1 MKQYKLVNNLFGW
14 IVFAIAA
21 FTYCS
26 TVEPTASFWDCP
38 EFITT
43 AYKLEVG
50 HPPGAPFFMLT
61 GNFFSLFSSD
71 PSHVALMVNLMSA
84 LFSAACI
91 MFLFWSITHLARK
104 LLCPGGVV
112 DSVAHMVLIV
122 GCGLVGALVYTWSD
136 TFWFSAV
143 EGEVYAYSSLFTAVV
158 FWLILK
164 WEDVADQP
172 HSDRWLVLIAY
183 LVGLSIGVHLL
194 NLLCIPALVLV
205 YYYRRTAQPTAK
217 GSLVALLVSV
227 VLVAVVLYGIVPGIV
242 KVGGWFELFFVN
254 LLGLSFNS
262 GLIFYIVLV
271 IAAVV
276 WGVYESYVCRNRRRM
291 MVSFVVSVG
300 LLGIPFFGY
309 GVLSGLIGVVLLLA
323 LGWGLM
329 YRKDGKNYLVRAR
342 FMNTALLCM
351 LTIMIGYSSYAVIVI
366 RSTANPPMDQN
377 SPEDVFAL
385 GSYLNRE
392 QYGDKPLLY
401 GPAYGSE
408 LVYDNEGRAVKET
421 GAPIYVRHEKV
432 NPDEPD
438 RYDHVGDKGSYKYAQ
453 NMLFPRMHSADHA
466 RDYETWLGGV
476 KGRDVTGAYPNGETY
491 TVKMPTQ
498 LENLRFFFSYQLNFM
513 YWRYFMWN
521 FAGRQNDV
529 QGYGELEHGNWLS
542 GIPFIDNARLGN
554 QETLP
559 DELKDNK
566 GHNVFY
572 CLPLILGLCGLFWQ
586 AFRGEKGI
594 QQFWVVFFLFFM
606 TGIAIVIYLNQSPNE
621 PRERD
626 YAYAGSFYAFAIWV
640 GLGVAAVARGLE
652 HLKLSRLQAAL
663 VASVVCLFVPAQ
675 MVSQTWDD
683 HDRSGRYTCRDFG
696 ANYLMSLPDKGA
708 PVIFTNGDNDTFPL
722 WYNQDTEGVRTDA
735 RVCNLSYLQ
744 TDWYIDQM
752 RRPAYDSPSL
762 PITWKRYEYVDNG
775 QHDIFRVFPEYKR
788 ELDQLKAT
796 NPDVDPYDLKFII
809 DTFVRN
815 PEIGFIPTDSVIV
828 KIDKEAVLRS
838 GMYLP
843 FGKDSIPSVMP
854 IKLTKRYVT
863 KAEMMMYEMLVNS
876 GWTRPLYI
884 SLTVGESNHAGLSDY
899 LIQEGLASRITPFN
913 TGGRAVDT
921 ERMYDNLMHRFK
933 FGGIDDK
940 DFYFDQTVM
949 RMCYTHRNIFAATA
963 MQLIREGKKEK
974 ALRLLEYCKKVI
986 PPYNVPYNPMSV
998 GLTYSANAFVLP
1010 EAWRLVGRPQ
1020 EAERILL
1027 AMAKNSRQYLDWYNS
1042 LSDSR
1047 LASYGQDCNRH
1058 VLYLSMV
1065 INGLHT
1071 CQSKHAAEYE
1081 KYFDGLMQTRIGPI
1095 VMQAMQHQ

>member
-1 MKQYKLVNNLFGW
+1 
-14 IVFAIAA
+14 
-21 FTYCS
+21 
-26 TVEPTASFWDCP
+26 
-38 EFITT
+38 
-43 AYKLEVG
+43 
-50 HPPGAPFFMLT
+50 
-61 GNFFSLFSSD
+61 
-71 PSHVALMVNLMSA
+71 
-84 LFSAACI
+84 
-91 MFLFWSITHLARK
+91 
-104 LLCPGGVV
+104 
-112 DSVAHMVLIV
+112 
-122 GCGLVGALVYTWSD
+122 
-136 TFWFSAV
+136 
-143 EGEVYAYSSLFTAVV
+143 
-158 FWLILK
+158 
-164 WEDVADQP
+164 
-172 HSDRWLVLIAY
+172 
-183 LVGLSIGVHLL
+183 
-194 NLLCIPALVLV
+194 
-205 YYYRRTAQPTAK
+205 
-217 GSLVALLVSV
+217 
-227 VLVAVVLYGIVPGIV
+227 
-242 KVGGWFELFFVN
+242 
-254 LLGLSFNS
+254 
-262 GLIFYIVLV
+262 
-271 IAAVV
+271 
-276 WGVYESYVCRNRRRM
+276 
-291 MVSFVVSVG
+291 
-300 LLGIPFFGY
+300 
-309 GVLSGLIGVVLLLA
+309 
-323 LGWGLM
+323 
-329 YRKDGKNYLVRAR
+329 
-342 FMNTALLCM
+342 
-351 LTIMIGYSSYAVIVI
+351 
-366 RSTANPPMDQN
+366 
-377 SPEDVFAL
+377 
-385 GSYLNRE
+385 
-392 QYGDKPLLY
+392 
-401 GPAYGSE
+401 
-408 LVYDNEGRAVKET
+408 
-421 GAPIYVRHEKV
+421 
-432 NPDEPD
+432 
-438 RYDHVGDKGSYKYAQ
+438 
-453 NMLFPRMHSADHA
+453 
-466 RDYETWLGGV
+466 
-476 KGRDVTGAYPNGETY
+476 
-491 TVKMPTQ
+491 
-498 LENLRFFFSYQLNFM
+498 
-513 YWRYFMWN
+513 
-521 FAGRQNDV
+521 
-529 QGYGELEHGNWLS
+529 
-542 GIPFIDNARLGN
+542 
-554 QETLP
+554 
-559 DELKDNK
+559 
-566 GHNVFY
+566 
-572 CLPLILGLCGLFWQ
+572 
-586 AFRGEKGI
+586 
-594 QQFWVVFFLFFM
+594 M

-652 HLKLSRLQAAL
+652 RLKLSRLQAAL

-828 KIDKEAVLRS
+828 KVDKEAVLRS